1 MICVGSTNRNIP
13 NRSRGGR
20 LLPSSVRT
28 SVDRNLEAFLTDL
41 RRLVETESPTVDK
54 AACDRAGGYLAGLF
68 AEYARA
74 EIIRHPQ
81 PRWGDHFEA
90 RGGGGARR
98 VLLLRP
104 LETVWPVRAISR
116 PPGPGGRGR
125 VPP

>member
-20 LLPSSVRT
+20 LLPSSVRA

-54 AACDRAGGYLAGLF
+54 AACDRAGGDLAGLF

-74 EIIRHPQ
+74 GIIRHPQ
-81 PRWGDHFEA
+81 PRRGGHFRA
-90 RGGGGARR
+90 RGGGGGRR
-98 VLLLRP
+98 GPLPCAFDPVLPR
-104 LETVWPVRAISR
+104 RAS
-116 PPGPGGRGR
+116 P
-125 VPP
+125 